1 MSDILKMSTN
11 KDFESIDE
19 LRSSLIKLVNDVESR
34 IETNLRT
41 MSNNLSKSKTD
52 KMWDV
57 ATKIAVPVIIAS
69 LGFLWNLNQ
78 RVVIIESTRVSSNDF
93 QKEINAFNLK
103 LNSVMS
109 DLQKGPDWL
118 RDGVVK
124 LNASIDIL
132 KDQTSKLSERVV
144 RLEVKIE
151 DTKK

>member
-11 KDFESIDE
+11 KDSESIDE

-78 RVVIIESTRVSSNDF
+78 RVVIIESTRISSSDF

-103 LNSVMS
+103 LNTVMG

-118 RDGVVK
+118 RDGFVK
-124 LNASIDIL
+124 LNASIDSL
-132 KDQTSKLSERVV
+132 KDQTAKLSERVV
-144 RLEVKIE
+144 RLEVKLE
-151 DTKK
+151 DVKK